1 LPHVNLSDYNHV
13 IFDLDGVLLDTEKLY
28 TEATQT
34 VVAEFGKVFDW
45 SLKSLMM
52 GRHELEAAALLVK
65 TLGLPISAEEYLKR
79 QLPIAEE
86 LFRSATEVAGAE
98 DFVAALVRRGHTLAV
113 GTSSTLRLYRLKTAH
128 LPWFSA
134 FSAVVSGD
142 HPEVHALKPAPDIFL
157 AAARA
162 IGGEPSRCL
171 VIEDSPAGVLAA
183 RAAGMS
189 VVAIPD
195 PALEATRFETADLV
209 VRSYAE
215 LREQLSC

>member
-1 LPHVNLSDYNHV
+1 
-13 IFDLDGVLLDTEKLY
+13 
-28 TEATQT
+28 
-34 VVAEFGKVFDW
+34 
-45 SLKSLMM
+45 MM
-52 GRHELEAAALLVK
+52 GRHELEAAALLVQ
-65 TLGLPISAEEYLKR
+65 TLALPISPEEYLKR

-86 LFRSATEVAGAE
+86 LFRSATEIVGAE
-98 DFVAALVRRGHTLAV
+98 AFVSALAARGLGLAV
-113 GTSSTLRLYRLKTAH
+113 GTSSTRRLYELKTGH
-128 LPWFSA
+128 LRWFSA

-162 IGGEPSRCL
+162 LNAQPARCL

-195 PALEATRFETADLV
+195 AALEDARFRGAQLI

-215 LREQLSC
+215 LRQRLSC

>member
-1 LPHVNLSDYNHV
+1 VILSDYSHV

-28 TEATQT
+28 TEATQSI
-34 VVAEFGKVFDW
+34 VGQYGKTFDW

-52 GRHELEAAALLVK
+52 GRHEQEAAELLVE
-65 TLGLPISAEEYLKR
+65 TLELPITAEEYRLR
-79 QLPIAEE
+79 FAPIAEG
-86 LFRSATEVAGAE
+86 LFGAATELPGAE
-98 DFVAALVRRGHTLAV
+98 AFVTELAGRGHGLAV
-113 GTSSTLRLYRLKTAH
+113 GTSSTRRLYDLKTSH
-128 LPWFSA
+128 LPWFGF

-142 HPEVHALKPAPDIFL
+142 HPEVRALKPAPDIFL

-162 IGGEPSRCL
+162 IGGDPARCL

-195 PALEATRFETADLV
+195 IALPSERFAEAQLI
-209 VRSYAE
+209 VRNYAE
-215 LREQLSC
+215 LRAHLKC

>member
-1 LPHVNLSDYNHV
+1 MRLSDFSHV

-28 TEATQT
+28 TAATQA
-34 VVAEFGKVFDW
+34 VVGPYGKTFDW
-45 SLKSLMM
+45 ALKSRMM
-52 GRHELEAAALLVK
+52 GRHELEAAQLLIDALE
-65 TLGLPISAEEYLKR
+65 LPITAERYLEL

-86 LFRSATEVAGAE
+86 LFRSAEEVPGAE
-98 DFVAALVRRGHTLAV
+98 AFVALLAARGKRLAV
-113 GTSSTLRLYRLKTAH
+113 GTSSTRRLYELKTSH

-142 HPEVHALKPAPDIFL
+142 HPEVRALKPAPDIFL

-162 IGGEPSRCL
+162 IAADPAACL
-171 VIEDSPAGVLAA
+171 VLEDSPAGVLAA

-195 PALEATRFETADLV
+195 AALPSERFSDAQLI

-215 LREQLSC
+215 LRERLNC

>member
-1 LPHVNLSDYNHV
+1 MILSDFSHL
-13 IFDLDGVLLDTEKLY
+13 IFDLDGVLLDSEKLY
-28 TEATQT
+28 TEATQR
-34 VVAEFGKVFDW
+34 VVGEYGKTFDW

-52 GRHELEAAALLVK
+52 GRHELEAAELLVK
-65 TLGLPISAEEYLKR
+65 TLELPITAEEYLRR
-79 QLPIAEE
+79 QLPIAEGLFPSAAE
-86 LFRSATEVAGAE
+86 LPGAE
-98 DFVAALVRRGHTLAV
+98 AFVAMAVERGHVLAV
-113 GTSSTLRLYRLKTAH
+113 GTSSTRRLYELKTSH

-162 IGGEPSRCL
+162 IGGDPSRCL

-195 PALEATRFETADLV
+195 AALPSERFAEAQLI

-215 LREQLSC
+215 LSVQLKC

>member
-1 LPHVNLSDYNHV
+1 MDLSDYTHL

-28 TEATQT
+28 TEATQA
-34 VVAEFGKVFDW
+34 VVGEYGKTFDW

-52 GRHELEAAALLVK
+52 GRHELEAAELLVK
-65 TLGLPISAEEYLKR
+65 TLELPISAEEYLRR
-79 QLPIAEE
+79 QLPIAEG
-86 LFRSATEVAGAE
+86 LFRTAAELPGAE
-98 DFVAALVRRGHTLAV
+98 AFVAVLAERGHVLAV
-113 GTSSTLRLYRLKTAH
+113 GTSSTRRLYDLKTSH
-128 LPWFSA
+128 LSWFKA

-162 IGGEPSRCL
+162 IAGEPARCL
-171 VIEDSPAGVLAA
+171 VLEDSPAGVLAA

-195 PALEATRFETADLV
+195 PALPSERFQEAQLI

-215 LREQLSC
+215 LRARLKC